1 MALGLGVRERP
12 EAPRLVPEEIPGT
25 GAREKRVIREA
36 LWSAW
41 DGPGL
46 GHLRLRVR
54 DGGGTVADGL
64 VLGLEEGC
72 PFRLSY
78 EVRCDRL
85 WRVRSA
91 CVGVP
96 GEPPKVELLSDGE
109 GNWATPDG
117 RAVRYLEGCE
127 YVDVSVTPFTNTLPI
142 RRLDLAPG
150 ESAEIAV
157 AYFDGTELQPWPEP
171 QRYTCLVKED
181 EGGLY
186 RFLSLDGGFTADLSV
201 DADGLVL
208 DYPGLFRRVLP

>member
-12 EAPRLVPEEIPGT
+12 EAPRLVMEEIPGT
-25 GAREKRVIREA
+25 DAREKRVIREA

-54 DGGGTVADGL
+54 DGGTVADGL
-64 VLGLEEGC
+64 ILGLEEGY
-72 PFRLSY
+72 PFRLAY

-85 WRVRSA
+85 WRVRYAS
-91 CVGVP
+91 VGVP

-109 GNWATPDG
+109 GTWATRDG
-117 RAVRYLEGCE
+117 RAVRFLEGCE
-127 YVDVSVTPFTNTLPI
+127 YVDVSATPFTNTLPI
-142 RRLDLAPG
+142 RRLGLEPG
-150 ESAEIAV
+150 ESAEISV

-171 QRYTCLVKED
+171 QRYTCLQKED

-186 RFLSLDGGFTADLSV
+186 RYLSLDGGFTADLPV